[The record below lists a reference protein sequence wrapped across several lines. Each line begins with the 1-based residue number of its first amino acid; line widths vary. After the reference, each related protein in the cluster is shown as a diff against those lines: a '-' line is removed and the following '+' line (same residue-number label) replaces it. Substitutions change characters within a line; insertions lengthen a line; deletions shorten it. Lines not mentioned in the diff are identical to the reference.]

1 MMMFL
6 ICCCDYPHDK
16 GYKQLHIRLGIV
28 NTRVLFSVLLTLTLK
43 GIKLKILRSLS
54 YFHNSCARCWASSWG
69 RKPLG
74 KCLLFMG
81 FHTFCCECLSKQ
93 RRKQRCVFSRK
104 EPLGLW
110 MPLKIKAQTAASDVN
125 KIIGMLWMPL
135 KIKAQ
140 TAEYDDVLMLLVMNV
155 FQNKGTSSI
164 TVEQLLENL
173 LWMSFKIKAQT
184 TNKEIHFFIK
194 KTK

>member
-1 MMMFL
+1 MMTGEEFTFRCDYPQNEGYKQLIVMMMFL

-81 FHTFCCECLSKQ
+81 FHTFSCECLSKQ

-110 MPLKIKAQTAASDVN
+110 MPLKIKAQTAKV
-125 KIIGMLWMPL
+125 
-135 KIKAQ
+135 
-140 TAEYDDVLMLLVMNV
+140 
-155 FQNKGTSSI
+155 
-164 TVEQLLENL
+164 VEQPLVDG

-194 KTK
+194 ITK